1 MYKHFSSLDQLGD
14 FNATLNSV
22 FESELLEMCSTF
34 DLVISDYGTFGRTS
48 GQFTHVSDAH
58 GTTSWLDHVICSSDM
73 QNNVVSIEILDK
85 SPSSDHLAL
94 AVTFDIMCKPV
105 TIDKHTCHSDK
116 VRFVWDNA
124 TDTDVAHYKR
134 LTAENFIKL
143 KISDVIHCSNI
154 NCDSIEHHNQIDELY
169 MKMCSIMMQ
178 CSSSS
183 IPTSKVKTSGDYVV
197 PGFNEYAKEL
207 HKEARS
213 CFIEWKSLGK
223 PRAGLCYTDMCQS
236 RLRFKSVLKHCQR
249 NEDSLRANALAKS
262 YMQKDSYSFWKDI
275 KHIDNAKIPLAS
287 KINDCVGDTDIC
299 KMWQDH
305 YESLLNSVK
314 SLEHK
319 TSVTSTISSIENESI
334 EIRPLDIVNALKSVN
349 KGKACGVDGLAAE
362 HFIYADERIH
372 VILSI
377 LFNCFISH
385 GYLPSEFMKTA
396 IVPIIKNKTGDTSDK
411 NNYRPIALVTACSK
425 IFELCILSIIENYIC
440 THDHQFGFK
449 KQHSTD
455 MCIYTVK
462 SVIMYYTRQN
472 SPVYT
477 CFLDASKAFDRI
489 SHWTLFKKLIACNT
503 PLLIVRILMFWYQR
517 QSICVKWG
525 KRTSEY
531 FSIINGVRQG
541 GVLSPQLFAIYMN
554 DLSVCLTQCKAGCH
568 LNETVTNHV
577 MYADDICLMAPSA
590 MALQKMLNLCY
601 EFSLSND
608 IIFNPIKSQCMVFKP
623 NRFKLYCPAVYLN
636 GNIIDYVEKTKYLG
650 YMFTNDKQDDVE
662 MLRQLRLLYMRS
674 NKIIRMFYFC
684 TIDVKLELFRSFCT
698 SFYCCYLWT
707 GYKKSTFNR
716 LRVAFNNAY
725 RRILDLPWRCS
736 ASGMYATY
744 GIYNLEAIIRKQTF
758 GFIGRLRKSCNTIVQ
773 TLENAWIIRI
783 QLWHTWFE
791 VLYTNR

>member
-1 MYKHFSSLDQLGD
+1 ML
-14 FNATLNSV
+14 
-22 FESELLEMCSTF
+22 
-34 DLVISDYGTFGRTS
+34 
-48 GQFTHVSDAH
+48 
-58 GTTSWLDHVICSSDM
+58 
-73 QNNVVSIEILDK
+73 
-85 SPSSDHLAL
+85 
-94 AVTFDIMCKPV
+94 
-105 TIDKHTCHSDK
+105 
-116 VRFVWDNA
+116 
-124 TDTDVAHYKR
+124 DTDVAHYKK
-134 LTAENFIKL
+134 LTAENFSKL

-213 CFIEWKSLGK
+213 CFIAWKSLGK
-223 PRAGLCYTDMCQS
+223 PRAGLCYIDMCQS
-236 RLRFKSVLKHCQR
+236 RLRFESILKHCQR

-305 YESLLNSVK
+305 YQSLLNSVK
-314 SLEHK
+314 NLEQK
-319 TSVTSTISSIENESI
+319 TSVTSKLSFIENESI
-334 EIRPLDIVNALKSVN
+334 ETRPLDIVNALKSVN
-349 KGKACGVDGLAAE
+349 KCKACGVDGLAAE

-411 NNYRPIALVTACSK
+411 NNYRPIALVTAFSK

-449 KQHSTD
+449 KQHATD

-462 SVIMYYTRQN
+462 SVIKYYTRQS

-503 PLLIVRILMFWYQR
+503 PVLIVRILMFWYQR

-554 DLSVCLTQCKAGCH
+554 DL
-568 LNETVTNHV
+568 
-577 MYADDICLMAPSA
+577 
-590 MALQKMLNLCY
+590 LNLCY

-608 IIFNPIKSQCMVFKP
+608 IIFNPTKSQCMVFKP

-698 SFYCCYLWT
+698 SFY
-707 GYKKSTFNR
+707 G
-716 LRVAFNNAY
+716 
-725 RRILDLPWRCS
+725 
-736 ASGMYATY
+736 
-744 GIYNLEAIIRKQTF
+744 
-758 GFIGRLRKSCNTIVQ
+758 
-773 TLENAWIIRI
+773 
-783 QLWHTWFE
+783 
-791 VLYTNR
+791 

>member
-1 MYKHFSSLDQLGD
+1 MFTFS
-14 FNATLNSV
+14 NS
-22 FESELLEMCSTF
+22 F
-34 DLVISDYGTFGRTS
+34 VIS
-48 GQFTHVSDAH
+48 
-58 GTTSWLDHVICSSDM
+58 
-73 QNNVVSIEILDK
+73 K
-85 SPSSDHLAL
+85 SSDHLAL
-94 AVTFDIMCKPV
+94 TVTFDIMCKPV

-124 TDTDVAHYKR
+124 TDTDVAHYKK
-134 LTAENFIKL
+134 LTAENFSKL

-213 CFIEWKSLGK
+213 CFIAWKSLGK
-223 PRAGLCYTDMCQS
+223 PRVGLCYTDMCQS
-236 RLRFKSVLKHCQR
+236 RLRFKSILKHCQR

-305 YESLLNSVK
+305 YQSLLNSVK
-314 SLEHK
+314 NLEHK
-319 TSVTSTISSIENESI
+319 TSVTSKLSFIENESV

-440 THDHQFGFK
+440 THDHQF
-449 KQHSTD
+449 
-455 MCIYTVK
+455 
-462 SVIMYYTRQN
+462 
-472 SPVYT
+472 
-477 CFLDASKAFDRI
+477 
-489 SHWTLFKKLIACNT
+489 
-503 PLLIVRILMFWYQR
+503 
-517 QSICVKWG
+517 
-525 KRTSEY
+525 
-531 FSIINGVRQG
+531 
-541 GVLSPQLFAIYMN
+541 
-554 DLSVCLTQCKAGCH
+554 
-568 LNETVTNHV
+568 
-577 MYADDICLMAPSA
+577 
-590 MALQKMLNLCY
+590 
-601 EFSLSND
+601 
-608 IIFNPIKSQCMVFKP
+608 
-623 NRFKLYCPAVYLN
+623 
-636 GNIIDYVEKTKYLG
+636 
-650 YMFTNDKQDDVE
+650 
-662 MLRQLRLLYMRS
+662 
-674 NKIIRMFYFC
+674 
-684 TIDVKLELFRSFCT
+684 SF
-698 SFYCCYLWT
+698 
-707 GYKKSTFNR
+707 
-716 LRVAFNNAY
+716 
-725 RRILDLPWRCS
+725 
-736 ASGMYATY
+736 
-744 GIYNLEAIIRKQTF
+744 
-758 GFIGRLRKSCNTIVQ
+758 
-773 TLENAWIIRI
+773 
-783 QLWHTWFE
+783 
-791 VLYTNR
+791 